1 MRGFFP
7 VSYFSF
13 GLIRKDIKCKILIQ
27 ARNRRVN
34 ISVSLSGSCTTAAN
48 LQSCNSNDARTVT
61 TETTQRH
68 TRFHLILFYTHT
80 AQLTHP
86 HTLISMHKVYFMYI
100 APIQMIH
107 LTSPRRGARKEGNK
121 RREQKRGDGFSRSG
135 PTAPR

>member
-107 LTSPRRGARKEGNK
+107 LTTPAEGRKKRRGGKKGTKE
-121 RREQKRGDGFSRSG
+121 RG
-135 PTAPR
+135 